1 MNENEEE
8 AWASIDHNYD
18 AKKAEKENLK
28 AQKNFF
34 KIERQYIYK
43 HEKEV
48 VYWELK
54 DGKQIDID
62 QMTVE
67 HLRNALKLIVNKKL
81 LKEKL

>member
-28 AQKNFF
+28 AQ
-34 KIERQYIYK
+34 
-43 HEKEV
+43 
-48 VYWELK
+48 
-54 DGKQIDID
+54 IDID
-62 QMTVE
+62 HMTVE